1 LKRKIVDVFL
11 LAALALLLAACSPR
25 MLLVRTVADELAGSG
40 GANEEDLGLARDAA
54 AFHLKLSE
62 QVLRQTPAHLALAE
76 AVTGGFTQYA
86 YAFIAF
92 DADKQESKDAR
103 AAQRQRERAA
113 RMYARAHRHAMAAL
127 EAAQPGFA
135 KALAGG
141 TASVPADQ
149 VGLAY
154 WGAAAWAGAISLSK
168 DRPDTVADLPL
179 AVSLAQLA
187 YARDPGHGQGALAA
201 LMGTL
206 EAARPGGSAAQAAT
220 YFDQATGL
228 GGGRNA
234 GVFVARAEALALP
247 AGDRPGFEAL
257 LRQALVAADAQRDLG
272 NQAMRE
278 RAQWLLDTID
288 DRF

>member
-1 LKRKIVDVFL
+1 
-11 LAALALLLAACSPR
+11 
-25 MLLVRTVADELAGSG
+25 M
-40 GANEEDLGLARDAA
+40 
-54 AFHLKLSE
+54 
-62 QVLRQTPAHLALAE
+62 
-76 AVTGGFTQYA
+76 
-86 YAFIAF
+86 
-92 DADKQESKDAR
+92 
-103 AAQRQRERAA
+103 
-113 RMYARAHRHAMAAL
+113 
-127 EAAQPGFA
+127 
-135 KALAGG
+135 
-141 TASVPADQ
+141 PADQ

-206 EAARPGGSAAQAAT
+206 EAARLGGSAAQAAT

-257 LRQALVAADAQRDLG
+257 LRRALVAADAQRDLG

>member
-1 LKRKIVDVFL
+1 MFV
-11 LAALALLLAACSPR
+11 LATLSLLLAACSPR

-40 GANEEDLGLARDAA
+40 GSDEEDLGLARDAA

-62 QVLRQTPAHLALAE
+62 QVLRQTAGHLALAE
-76 AVTGGFTQYA
+76 AVAGGFTQYA

-92 DADKQESKDAR
+92 DADRQESRDAR

-135 KALAGG
+135 QALVAG
-141 TASVPADQ
+141 TASVPANQ

-179 AVSLAQLA
+179 AVRLAQLA
-187 YARDPGHGQGALAA
+187 YARDPDYGQGALVG

-206 EAARPGGSAAQAAT
+206 EAARAGGSAAQAAT
-220 YFDQATGL
+220 YFDRATAL

-234 GVFVARAEALALP
+234 GVFLARAEALALP

-257 LRQALVAADAQRDLG
+257 LRQALVAADVQRDLS